1 MKYVAYYRVST
12 QKQGKSGLGLDAQRK
27 AVSEFVRDGEL
38 VGEFQEVES
47 GKKDRRPMLL
57 QAIATAK
64 QSGATLVIAK
74 LDRLSRKASFI
85 FALRDSGVN
94 FIACDMPEANR
105 LTIDILAVIA
115 EHEREMT
122 AARTEA
128 AAQVRKERRI
138 NDIRAEL
145 LASGVTYYDGEL
157 EKEVARRYRAICQ
170 AAAKNVVDNV
180 LPAARQ
186 ASIASKKAAAAEC
199 GEWLRAG
206 ELARSLNAQ
215 GLKLRAIADKLNV
228 SAYKTRHGKP
238 FVAMTVKR
246 LLAQG

>member
-12 QKQGKSGLGLDAQRK
+12 QKQGRSGLGLDAQRK
-27 AVSEFVRDGEL
+27 AVAEFVRSGEL
-38 VGEFQEVES
+38 VAEFQEVES
-47 GKKDRRPMLL
+47 GKKDKRPMLM

-64 QSGATLVIAK
+64 QAGATLVIAK

-122 AARTEA
+122 SARTKA
-128 AAQVRKERRI
+128 AAQVRKERRMEEIRQELI
-138 NDIRAEL
+138 N
-145 LASGVTYYDGEL
+145 SGATYYDGEL
-157 EKEVARRYRAICQ
+157 EKEVSRRYRAICQ
-170 AAAKNVVDNV
+170 ASAKQVVDLV
-180 LPAARQ
+180 LPSARE
-186 ASIASKKAAAAEC
+186 ASIVAKKAAAAEC
-199 GEWLRAG
+199 GEWIRAG
-206 ELARSLNAQ
+206 ELARSLHAQ
-215 GLKLRAIADKLNV
+215 GLKLRAIADKLNL

-246 LLAQG
+246 LLA

>member
-27 AVSEFVRDGEL
+27 AVAEFVRTGEL
-38 VGEFQEVES
+38 VAEFQEVES
-47 GKKDRRPMLL
+47 GKKDKRPMLL
-57 QAIATAK
+57 QAIETAK
-64 QSGATLVIAK
+64 QAGATLVIAK

-122 AARTEA
+122 AARTKA
-128 AAQVRKERRI
+128 AAQVRKERRLD
-138 NDIRAEL
+138 DIRQEL
-145 LASGVTYYDGEL
+145 INSGATYYEGEL
-157 EKEVARRYRAICQ
+157 EKEVSRRYRAICQ
-170 AAAKNVVDNV
+170 ASAKQVIDQV
-180 LPAARQ
+180 LPSARE
-186 ASIASKKAAAAEC
+186 ASITAKKAAAADC
-199 GEWLRAG
+199 GEWIRAG
-206 ELARSLNAQ
+206 ELARSLHAQ
-215 GLKLRAIADKLNV
+215 GMKLRAIADKLNL

-246 LLAQG
+246 LLA